1 MIKVISLQY
10 TKIYADDDSLR
21 VDKQTIK
28 LDEITTIGI
37 EFKPTRWLKA
47 IYLGLFGI
55 SLVMIFFNEGVAVL
69 ISVVTAFVALNTVY
83 RFAIQPPCVWNY
95 WLVITRGRRKI
106 YVGRGSH
113 EAVTNA
119 VHTLREHAGDRLWV

>member
-1 MIKVISLQY
+1 MVKVISLQY

-21 VDKQTIK
+21 VDTETIK

-37 EFKPTRWLKA
+37 EFKPTRWLKV

-55 SLVMIFFNEGVAVL
+55 SLVLLFLYEGVAVA
-69 ISVVTAFVALNTVY
+69 ISVVTAFVALNTVF
-83 RFAIQPPCVWNY
+83 RFTIQPPCVWNY
-95 WLVITRGRRKI
+95 WLVITRGKRKI

-119 VHTLREHAGDRLWV
+119 VHILREHAGNRLTL